1 MNDEDK
7 KLEELRNILSI
18 QAIYK
23 SLKSDKKQN
32 QIIDI
37 LKVDRKTLLEIINFN
52 NCTNA
57 PFKPQTLKKI
67 ILEAAKNEEI
77 TVVDFTGANSH
88 SEFKPVL
95 CNSHN
100 IAECFKFFKSY
111 EKVNWKNCSKKYSE
125 GFPEEIKRLLE
136 DLNKIMTEISK
147 EESTDFSF
155 DNIITPKE
163 TARVK
168 FTKIITK
175 LNEVGI
181 QLHVAK
187 ACNSSILLNIF
198 GL

>member
-67 ILEAAKNEEI
+67 ILEAAKNEEM
-77 TVVDFTGANSH
+77 
-88 SEFKPVL
+88 L
-95 CNSHN
+95 Q
-100 IAECFKFFKSY
+100 
-111 EKVNWKNCSKKYSE
+111 
-125 GFPEEIKRLLE
+125 
-136 DLNKIMTEISK
+136 
-147 EESTDFSF
+147 
-155 DNIITPKE
+155 
-163 TARVK
+163 
-168 FTKIITK
+168 K
-175 LNEVGI
+175 LR
-181 QLHVAK
+181 
-187 ACNSSILLNIF
+187 
-198 GL
+198 